1 MYRIIT
7 KTIQYDRDSLC
18 TILSC
23 LQVKE
28 NADDLIESFLEDCEL
43 RPEAKTILTTASIV
57 DDLNIATMIY
67 NRQLDEFD
75 FNKDPFK
82 AVTRSF
88 YVSYVELIEVDYDH
102 EALRVFEIISKCNEL
117 TGGMV

>member
-7 KTIQYDRDSLC
+7 KTIQYDRDRLC
-18 TILSC
+18 SILSY
-23 LQVKE
+23 LQDKD

-43 RPEAKTILTTASIV
+43 RPEAKMILTTASIV
-57 DDLNIATMIY
+57 DDLNIATMLY

-102 EALRVFEIISKCNEL
+102 EALRVFDIISKCNEL
-117 TGGMV
+117 TGGTV